1 MIERHENEQTASES
15 VDRPVPTPVAPRRRD
30 TSVDVLKGI
39 GIVLIILGHLDASGI
54 GGSFIAYLY
63 TFHVALFFVA
73 AGYTWRAKPG
83 LSFGSVV
90 VTKFRTIY
98 VPYIVFFIIS
108 LAYGHLVM
116 RFVFGQ
122 PVAPFDPVQSLKALL
137 ASSEWLNTV
146 PTYNFALWFLP
157 VFFVA
162 SVLFD
167 LLQKVRN
174 VLAYVVVVIALAAV
188 SIPIQ
193 DLLPGRPVIAIN
205 VVPVALV
212 FMATG
217 YLIRRYIPIARISYF
232 VAIPVLVFSLWAA
245 FMFPGNV
252 ARIGSYWYFPGAIA
266 SIVLYLRFS
275 IDIRSSSF
283 LQFVGRNSLIVFGI
297 HGLVASTYP
306 FTHIQDALAPQWNGL
321 MLYLVN
327 AAYVLLVS
335 VVIVKG
341 YRLVR
346 VRFDRS
352 LVSWRSRRA
361 AVRSA

>member
-1 MIERHENEQTASES
+1 MIESHANEQKA
-15 VDRPVPTPVAPRRRD
+15 VDPDDGRAPAIVEARQRD

-39 GIVLIILGHLDASGI
+39 GIILIILGHLDASGI

-83 LSFGSVV
+83 LSFASVL

-98 VPYIVFFIIS
+98 VPYIVFFLIS

-162 SVLFD
+162 SVLFH

-174 VLAYVVVVIALAAV
+174 IFAYLGVVIALAAV

-212 FMATG
+212 FMASG
-217 YLIRRYIPIARISYF
+217 YLIRRFIPIAKMSYF
-232 VAIPVLVFSLWAA
+232 MAIPVFVFSLWAA
-245 FMFPGNV
+245 YMFPGNI
-252 ARIGSYWYFPGAIA
+252 ARIGSYWYFAGAIA
-266 SIVLYLRFS
+266 SIALYLRLS

-283 LQFVGRNSLIVFGI
+283 LQYVGRNSLIVFGI

-321 MLYLVN
+321 LLYLVN

-335 VVIVKG
+335 VAVVKL
-341 YRLVR
+341 YRFVR
-346 VRFDRS
+346 AHFDRV
-352 LVSWRSRRA
+352 VSRWRSRRA
-361 AVRSA
+361 AIRSA